1 MSPSGTV
8 DISSSPYLSG
18 GTQAASSPVDVVAGS
33 DGSLNISPTD
43 YAALVGSSSL
53 DAGGVNSPSLLAP
66 VSTAT
71 GPNTTL
77 LLIVGGIFALI
88 FFMKGVSR

>member
-1 MSPSGTV
+1 MSPSTI
-8 DISSSPYLSG
+8 DISNSPWLSG
-18 GTQAASSPVDVVAGS
+18 GSQAPGSPVALVAGP
-33 DGSLNISPTD
+33 DGSLNISPED